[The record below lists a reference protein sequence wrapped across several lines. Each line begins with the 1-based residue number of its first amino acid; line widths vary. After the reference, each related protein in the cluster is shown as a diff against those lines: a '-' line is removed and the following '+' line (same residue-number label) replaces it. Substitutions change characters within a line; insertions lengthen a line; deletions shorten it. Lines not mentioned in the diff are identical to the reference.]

1 MGDVYTVWHALET
14 RRTAVAS
21 RRRASIAL
29 AVGLLVAM
37 AASQVAFFYYFAGP
51 DSISLISAAEGIAD
65 QR

>member
-1 MGDVYTVWHALET
+1 
-14 RRTAVAS
+14 
-21 RRRASIAL
+21 
-29 AVGLLVAM
+29 M